1 MIDVSIPAE
10 FEPFVQH
17 AVQSGE
23 FRSPAEVVAEGLRLL
38 TKRDQVR
45 KEIQVGL
52 DQLDGGE
59 GIDGEEVLDRLQ
71 RKAEQI
77 ARAAVAAQ
85 PSETNG

>member
-17 AVQSGE
+17 AIESGE

-38 TKRDQVR
+38 SRREQVC

-52 DQLDGGE
+52 DQRDRGE
-59 GIDGEEVLDRLQ
+59 GIDGDEVLDRLQ
-71 RKAEQI
+71 RKAERI
-77 ARAAVAAQ
+77 AQAAVAAQ
-85 PSETNG
+85 TPATNG